1 MTELAT
7 DLFRGLSHLCRNCL
21 VDLTESVREHL
32 ISCAEATRLD
42 AENVRAKARALHE
55 KRALPSARRLNDF
68 MMRPALL
75 EPKPRRR
82 ARRKPKSRRL
92 RVRND
97 QLPYPHRRGT
107 KMEVIAVA
115 EPEDRW
121 RWEIRH
127 GGTVV
132 KRSDERFETARDA
145 IEEGKRRLLTLWTG
159 EDRPP
164 ISRRLQGRS
173 SHRAAG

>member
-1 MTELAT
+1 
-7 DLFRGLSHLCRNCL
+7 
-21 VDLTESVREHL
+21 
-32 ISCAEATRLD
+32 
-42 AENVRAKARALHE
+42 
-55 KRALPSARRLNDF
+55 
-68 MMRPALL
+68 
-75 EPKPRRR
+75 
-82 ARRKPKSRRL
+82 
-92 RVRND
+92 
-97 QLPYPHRRGT
+97 
-107 KMEVIAVA
+107 MEVIAVA